1 GAQAALP
8 RGHPGALNGGERV
21 RRQGPL
27 SVPARAWR
35 REACRTGCRACP
47 GHILEGWQILSVSA
61 APPET
66 LAGLRSYRG
75 PIVSVL
81 SVAGFLLVWFIAAEI
96 AQSRM
101 LPGP

>member
-1 GAQAALP
+1 M
-8 RGHPGALNGGERV
+8 
-21 RRQGPL
+21 
-27 SVPARAWR
+27 
-35 REACRTGCRACP
+35 
-47 GHILEGWQILSVSA
+47 SVSA

-101 LPGP
+101 LPGPVEVLSYVVK